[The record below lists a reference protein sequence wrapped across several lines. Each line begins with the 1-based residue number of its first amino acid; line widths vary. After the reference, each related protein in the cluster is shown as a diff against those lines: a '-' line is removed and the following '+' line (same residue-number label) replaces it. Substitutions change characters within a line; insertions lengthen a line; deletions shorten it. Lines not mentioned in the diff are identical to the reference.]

1 MKKVQQGFTL
11 IELMIVVAI
20 IGILA
25 AIAIPQYQDY
35 TIRAKV
41 ASALTAINSVKTAVG
56 VCIQEQ
62 GGIKVGCTGNAEGK
76 NIPATVVTKEVA
88 SATTTDGEI
97 VVVFATT
104 GIGTGVDGKKFT
116 LTPNV
121 TATNIVWNSKD
132 IDVDNLAGKAAIEKA
147 YPVAAAGSP

>member
-41 ASALTAINSVKTAVG
+41 ASALTSINAIKTAVG
-56 VCIQEQ
+56 VCVQEQ
-62 GGIKVGCTGNAEGK
+62 GGVKEDCTGGVDGA
-76 NIPATVVTKEVA
+76 NIPTTVSTKEVA
-88 SATTTDGEI
+88 SAATTDGVI
-97 VVVFATT
+97 VVTFAK
-104 GIGTGVDGKKFT
+104 GIGTGVDEKSFT
-116 LTPNV
+116 LTPTVN
-121 TATNIVWNSKD
+121 AANIVWNSSTTVENAAAKS
-132 IDVDNLAGKAAIEKA
+132 AIEKA
-147 YPVAAAGSP
+147 YPPVGAGS